1 LSQLTYLARSKVVL
15 SSCLVLGV
23 VLLVVVSQREA
34 TSPSLLISA
43 LLLASAT
50 ALALGAN
57 AKSLEQARAE
67 ALAAQLAME
76 RQQTELKTLFDLMPA
91 LVWFKDTQNGVL
103 RINRR
108 AAQSA
113 GKSPEEMEGRR
124 AEELYPQQAAGYLAD
139 DLEVIRSVQSF
150 KLCQG

>member
-1 LSQLTYLARSKVVL
+1 ML

-113 GKSPEEMEGRR
+113 GKSPEEMEGRW